1 MCEVSVLWA
10 ERLGNSGVHL
20 RLSTSLLPAP
30 RPRLSKHGAYLPAQY
45 RKYRESLATEL
56 AKHIPSDRRNYAIRI
71 TVYRDYDVCDKRY
84 GDVDNLAKTIMDAL
98 PFDDARVVA
107 ISITKRTGK
116 PRVLLTVK
124 WGVKESGTITTTDI
138 GTD

>member
-1 MCEVSVLWA
+1 MCAVSLLRA

-45 RKYRESLATEL
+45 RKYRDALAGEL
-56 AKHIPSDRRNYAIRI
+56 AKHIPSDKQNYAICI
-71 TVYRDYDVCDKRY
+71 TVYRDYDVLDNRY
-84 GDVDNLAKTIMDAL
+84 GDVDNLAKTVMDAL
-98 PFDDARVVA
+98 PFDDARVVS

-116 PRVLLTVK
+116 PCVLLTVK
-124 WGVKESGTITTTDI
+124 WVSENGTIATVDT